1 MNNNNNNLKKKMQL
15 TELMPQPF
23 GPHCKYTE
31 QYHTSHVF
39 LQDLLKEKLSTELE
53 VLLQF
58 LQKDGYSISQKKK
71 KKKVQ
76 SPFRK

>member
-1 MNNNNNNLKKKMQL
+1 MQL

-39 LQDLLKEKLSTELE
+39 LQDLLKEKPSTELE
-53 VLLQF
+53 ALLQF
-58 LQKDGYSISQKKK
+58 LQ
-71 KKKVQ
+71 
-76 SPFRK
+76 FRLF